1 MEHILGTSEAEAA
14 LDNEDDLW
22 VRLEESA
29 ALDLHSEIV
38 VDDGQRAWVDNEEGK
53 CEEVPCCCLAVAYTC
68 TDCKIV
74 VAFEVEVVGEILF
87 EGVVHHLVDL
97 LELVI
102 FFFNFFVIC
111 LCWIHPLFLFTW
123 S

>member
-1 MEHILGTSEAEAA
+1 MAA

-22 VRLEESA
+22 VRLEESV
-29 ALDLHSEIV
+29 ALDLHSGTVV
-38 VDDGQRAWVDNEEGK
+38 VDDGRAWVDNEEDT
-53 CEEVPCCCLAVAYTC
+53 CEEVPYCCLAVACTC

-74 VAFEVEVVGEILF
+74 AAFEAEVVGESLF
-87 EGVVHHLVDL
+87 EGAVHHLVDL

-102 FFFNFFVIC
+102 FFFNFFAIC
-111 LCWIHPLFLFTW
+111 LCWIHLLFLFTW